1 MTAILTAVQEIQMPR
16 IPCPSENTIALV
28 LVMVFFVGLGII
40 LTRPRRK

>member
-1 MTAILTAVQEIQMPR
+1 MTAILTAIQGIELPR
-16 IPCPSENTIALV
+16 IPDPSANTMVLI